1 MNASFILGFYCPDKS
16 GIQSKVSTL
25 LYSNDAFLT
34 DVQSYSDRDTQTF
47 FSRIVFSV
55 TTEDVINKINLELQ
69 TLSVELD
76 MVWSIDEQEKKVK
89 TVIAVSKLGHC
100 LNDLLFRAKYRNMPI
115 EIVGVVSNHED
126 FREIV
131 EFNDIPF
138 HFLPIEKNLDSKKKQ
153 ESLFQRVVDDSGA
166 GMIVLARY
174 MQILTEELSNKWF
187 GKCINIHHSFL
198 PSFKGANPYEQ
209 AFSKGVKLIGA
220 TAHFVTPDLDEG
232 PIIEQNI
239 ERISHYDS
247 IEDLIRKGNDIES
260 IVLARAVRWHA
271 EKRVLINGNKTVVF
285 TQALKI
291 FITPLIKYF
300 FSIILK
306 L

>member
-1 MNASFILGFYCPDKS
+1 MSTSFILSFHCPDSS
-16 GIQSKVSTL
+16 GIQSKVFSL

-34 DVQSYSDRDTQTF
+34 DVQSYSDIASKSF

-55 TTEDVINKINLELQ
+55 PYEEVINKIKSELQ
-69 TLSVELD
+69 SLSVDLS
-76 MVWSIDEQEKKVK
+76 MVWSIDNEENKVK
-89 TVIAVSKLGHC
+89 TIIAVSKLGHC

-115 EIVGVVSNHED
+115 EIVGVISNHED

-131 EFNDIPF
+131 EFNNIPF
-138 HFLPIEKNLDSKKKQ
+138 HYLPIEKNLDSKKKQ
-153 ESLFQRVVDDSGA
+153 ESLFQEVVEDSDA
-166 GMIVLARY
+166 EMIVLARY

-209 AFSKGVKLIGA
+209 AFCKGVKLIGA

-239 ERISHYDS
+239 ERISHYDN
-247 IEDLIRKGNDIES
+247 IEDLVRKGNDIES

-271 EKRVLINGNKTVVF
+271 EKRVLINGNKTIVF
-285 TQALKI
+285 T
-291 FITPLIKYF
+291 
-300 FSIILK
+300 
-306 L
+306 

>member
-55 TTEDVINKINLELQ
+55 TSEDVINKINFELQ

-131 EFNDIPF
+131 EFNNIPF

-153 ESLFQRVVDDSGA
+153 ESLFQKVVDDSGA

-285 TQALKI
+285 T
-291 FITPLIKYF
+291 
-300 FSIILK
+300 
-306 L
+306 

>member
-1 MNASFILGFYCPDKS
+1 LNASFILSFYCPDRS
-16 GIQSKVSTL
+16 GIQSKVSSL

-34 DVQSYSDRDTQTF
+34 DVQSYSDKDTHTF

-55 TTEDVINKINLELQ
+55 TSEDVINKINKELQ
-69 TLSVELD
+69 KLSIELD
-76 MVWSIDEQEKKVK
+76 MKWSTDEKERKVK

-131 EFNDIPF
+131 EFNNIPF
-138 HFLPIEKNLDSKKKQ
+138 HFLPIKKNLDSKKKQ
-153 ESLFQRVVDDSGA
+153 EALFQKVVEDSEA

-247 IEDLIRKGNDIES
+247 IEDLVRKGNDIES
-260 IVLARAVRWHA
+260 IVLARAIRWHA
-271 EKRVLINGNKTVVF
+271 EKRVLINENKTVVF
-285 TQALKI
+285 T
-291 FITPLIKYF
+291 
-300 FSIILK
+300 
-306 L
+306 

>member
-1 MNASFILGFYCPDKS
+1 MKLSYILSFHCPDKS
-16 GIQSKVSTL
+16 GIQSKVSSL
-25 LYSNDAFLT
+25 LFNNDAFLT
-34 DVQSYSDRDTQTF
+34 DVQSYSDIESKSF

-55 TTEDVINKINLELQ
+55 DSKEVVSRISSELKLLGQ
-69 TLSVELD
+69 ELN
-76 MVWSIDEQEKKVK
+76 MNWSIDNEGRKIK
-89 TVIAVSKLGHC
+89 TIIAVSKLGHC

-115 EIVGVVSNHED
+115 EIVGVVSNHND
-126 FREIV
+126 FKEIV
-131 EFNDIPF
+131 EFNNIPY
-138 HFLPIEKNLDSKKKQ
+138 HYLPIEKNIDSKRKQ
-153 ESLFQRVVDDSGA
+153 ESVFRAVVKESGA
-166 GMIVLARY
+166 EMVVLARY
-174 MQILTEELSNKWF
+174 MQILTEELSNEWF

-209 AFSKGVKLIGA
+209 AYSKGVKLIGA

-271 EKRVLINGNKTVVF
+271 EKRVLINGSKTVVF
-285 TQALKI
+285 T
-291 FITPLIKYF
+291 
-300 FSIILK
+300 
-306 L
+306 

>member
-55 TTEDVINKINLELQ
+55 TSEDVINKINLELQ

-100 LNDLLFRAKYRNMPI
+100 LNDLLFRAKYRNLPI

-131 EFNDIPF
+131 EFNNIPF

-153 ESLFQRVVDDSGA
+153 ESLFQKVVDDSGA

-285 TQALKI
+285 T
-291 FITPLIKYF
+291 
-300 FSIILK
+300 
-306 L
+306 

>member
-1 MNASFILGFYCPDKS
+1 MNASFILGFYCPDRS

-34 DVQSYSDRDTQTF
+34 DVQSYSDGDTQTF

-55 TTEDVINKINLELQ
+55 TSEDVINKINLELQ

-131 EFNDIPF
+131 EFNNIPF

-153 ESLFQRVVDDSGA
+153 ESLFQKVVDDSGA

-285 TQALKI
+285 T
-291 FITPLIKYF
+291 
-300 FSIILK
+300 
-306 L
+306 

>member
-1 MNASFILGFYCPDKS
+1 MSTSFILSFHCPDSS
-16 GIQSKVSTL
+16 GIQSKVSSL

-34 DVQSYSDRDTQTF
+34 DVQSYSDIASKSF

-55 TTEDVINKINLELQ
+55 PYEEVINKIKSEMQ
-69 TLSVELD
+69 SLSVDLS
-76 MVWSIDEQEKKVK
+76 MVWSIDNEENKVK
-89 TVIAVSKLGHC
+89 TIIAVSKLGHC

-115 EIVGVVSNHED
+115 EIVGVISNHED

-131 EFNDIPF
+131 EFNNIPF
-138 HFLPIEKNLDSKKKQ
+138 HYLPIEKNLDSKKKQ
-153 ESLFQRVVDDSGA
+153 ESLFQEVVEDSDA
-166 GMIVLARY
+166 EMIVLARY

-209 AFSKGVKLIGA
+209 AFCKGVKLIGA

-239 ERISHYDS
+239 ERISHYDN
-247 IEDLIRKGNDIES
+247 IEDLVRKGNDIES

-271 EKRVLINGNKTVVF
+271 EKRVLINGNKTIVF
-285 TQALKI
+285 T
-291 FITPLIKYF
+291 
-300 FSIILK
+300 
-306 L
+306 

>member
-1 MNASFILGFYCPDKS
+1 MSASFILSFHCPDRS
-16 GIQSKVSTL
+16 GIQAKVSSL

-34 DVQSYSDRDTQTF
+34 DVQSYSDKDTLSF

-55 TTEDVINKINLELQ
+55 TSEDAINKINTELQ

-76 MVWSIDEQEKKVK
+76 MKWSIDEQEKKVK

-131 EFNDIPF
+131 EFNNIPF
-138 HFLPIEKNLDSKKKQ
+138 HFLPIEKNLDSKLKQ
-153 ESLFQRVVDDSGA
+153 ESLFQKVVEESGA
-166 GMIVLARY
+166 DMIVLARY
-174 MQILTEELSNKWF
+174 MQILTEKLSNKWF

-285 TQALKI
+285 T
-291 FITPLIKYF
+291 
-300 FSIILK
+300 
-306 L
+306 

>member
-1 MNASFILGFYCPDKS
+1 MSASFILSFQCPDRS
-16 GIQSKVSTL
+16 GVQSKVSSL
-25 LYSNDAFLT
+25 LYNNDAFLT
-34 DVQSYSDRDTQTF
+34 DVQSYSDKDTQSF

-55 TTEDVINKINLELQ
+55 ISEEAINKIKIELQ
-69 TLSVELD
+69 SLSIELN
-76 MVWSIDEQEKKVK
+76 MVWSIDEQGKKIK
-89 TVIAVSKLGHC
+89 TIIAVSKLGHC

-126 FREIV
+126 FKEIV
-131 EFNDIPF
+131 EFNNIPF

-153 ESLFQRVVDDSGA
+153 ESLFQKVVEDSGA
-166 GMIVLARY
+166 EMIVLARY

-239 ERISHYDS
+239 ERISHYDN

-285 TQALKI
+285 T
-291 FITPLIKYF
+291 
-300 FSIILK
+300 
-306 L
+306 

>member
-138 HFLPIEKNLDSKKKQ
+138 HFLPIEKNLDSKKNQ
-153 ESLFQRVVDDSGA
+153 ESLFQKVVDDSGA

-285 TQALKI
+285 T
-291 FITPLIKYF
+291 
-300 FSIILK
+300 
-306 L
+306 

>member
-131 EFNDIPF
+131 EFNNIPF

-153 ESLFQRVVDDSGA
+153 ESLFQKVVDDSGA

-260 IVLARAVRWHA
+260 IVLARAIRWHA

-285 TQALKI
+285 T
-291 FITPLIKYF
+291 
-300 FSIILK
+300 
-306 L
+306 

>member
-1 MNASFILGFYCPDKS
+1 MKLSYILSFHCPDKS
-16 GIQSKVSTL
+16 GIQSKVSSL
-25 LYSNDAFLT
+25 LFNNDAFLT
-34 DVQSYSDRDTQTF
+34 DVQSYSDIESKSF
-47 FSRIVFSV
+47 FSRIVFLVNS
-55 TTEDVINKINLELQ
+55 EGAISRISSALKLLGQELNM
-69 TLSVELD
+69 D
-76 MVWSIDEQEKKVK
+76 WSIDDEGRKVK
-89 TVIAVSKLGHC
+89 TIIAVSKLGHC

-131 EFNDIPF
+131 EFNNIPYY
-138 HFLPIEKNLDSKKKQ
+138 HLPIEKNLDSKRKQ
-153 ESLFQRVVDDSGA
+153 ESKFKTVVKDSGA
-166 GMIVLARY
+166 EMVVLARY
-174 MQILTEELSNKWF
+174 MQILTEELSNEWF

-209 AFSKGVKLIGA
+209 AYSKGVKLIGA

-247 IEDLIRKGNDIES
+247 VEDLIRKGNDIES

-271 EKRVLINGNKTVVF
+271 EKRVLVNGSKTIVF
-285 TQALKI
+285 T
-291 FITPLIKYF
+291 
-300 FSIILK
+300 
-306 L
+306 

>member
-1 MNASFILGFYCPDKS
+1 
-16 GIQSKVSTL
+16 
-25 LYSNDAFLT
+25 LYSSDAFLS
-34 DVQSYSDRDTQTF
+34 DVQSYSDKDTQSF

-55 TTEDVINKINLELQ
+55 SSEDGIDKINSELK
-69 TLSVELD
+69 TLSTELN

-115 EIVGVVSNHED
+115 EIVGVISNHED
-126 FREIV
+126 FKEIV
-131 EFNDIPF
+131 EFNNIPF

-153 ESLFQRVVDDSGA
+153 ESLFQKVVEDSGA
-166 GMIVLARY
+166 EMIVLARY

-220 TAHFVTPDLDEG
+220 TAHYVTPDLDEG

-239 ERISHYDS
+239 ERISHYDN

-271 EKRVLINGNKTVVF
+271 EKRVLVNGNKTVVF
-285 TQALKI
+285 T
-291 FITPLIKYF
+291 
-300 FSIILK
+300 
-306 L
+306 

>member
-1 MNASFILGFYCPDKS
+1 MSISFILCFHCPDRS
-16 GIQSKVSTL
+16 GIQSKVSSL

-34 DVQSYSDRDTQTF
+34 DVQSYSDEDTQSF

-55 TTEDVINKINLELQ
+55 NSKTVINKISSQLQ
-69 TLSVELD
+69 TLGIELD
-76 MVWSIDEQEKKVK
+76 MVWTIDEQEKKVK

-131 EFNDIPF
+131 EFNNIPF
-138 HFLPIEKNLDSKKKQ
+138 HFLPIEKNLDSKRKQ
-153 ESLFQRVVDDSGA
+153 ESLFQKVVDDAGA
-166 GMIVLARY
+166 EMIVLARY
-174 MQILTEELSNKWF
+174 MQILTEDLSNKWF

-239 ERISHYDS
+239 ERISHYDN
-247 IEDLIRKGNDIES
+247 IDDLIRKGNDIES

-285 TQALKI
+285 T
-291 FITPLIKYF
+291 
-300 FSIILK
+300 
-306 L
+306 

>member
-1 MNASFILGFYCPDKS
+1 MTTSLILSFHCPDRS
-16 GIQSKVSTL
+16 GIQSKVSSL

-34 DVQSYSDRDTQTF
+34 DVQSYSDEDTRSF

-55 TTEDVINKINLELQ
+55 NSEAAINKICSQLQ
-69 TLSVELD
+69 ILSIELD
-76 MVWSIDEQEKKVK
+76 MVWTIDEKEKKVK

-100 LNDLLFRAKYRNMPI
+100 LNDLLFRAKYRKMPI

-153 ESLFQRVVDDSGA
+153 ESLFQKVVEGSGA
-166 GMIVLARY
+166 EMIVLARY
-174 MQILTEELSNKWF
+174 MQILTEDLSNKWF

-220 TAHFVTPDLDEG
+220 TAHYVTPDLDEG

-239 ERISHYDS
+239 ERISHYDN
-247 IEDLIRKGNDIES
+247 IDDLIRKGNDIES

-271 EKRVLINGNKTVVF
+271 EKRVLINGSKTVVF
-285 TQALKI
+285 T
-291 FITPLIKYF
+291 
-300 FSIILK
+300 
-306 L
+306 

>member
-1 MNASFILGFYCPDKS
+1 LNASFILGFYCPDKS

-131 EFNDIPF
+131 EFNNIPF

-153 ESLFQRVVDDSGA
+153 ESLFQKVVDDSGA

-285 TQALKI
+285 T
-291 FITPLIKYF
+291 
-300 FSIILK
+300 
-306 L
+306 

>member
-34 DVQSYSDRDTQTF
+34 DVQSYSDGDTQTF

-131 EFNDIPF
+131 EFNNIPF
-138 HFLPIEKNLDSKKKQ
+138 HFLPLEKNLDSKKKQ

-285 TQALKI
+285 T
-291 FITPLIKYF
+291 
-300 FSIILK
+300 
-306 L
+306 

>member
-1 MNASFILGFYCPDKS
+1 LTTSLILSFHCPDRS
-16 GIQSKVSTL
+16 GIQSKVSSL

-34 DVQSYSDRDTQTF
+34 DVQSYSDEDTQSF

-55 TTEDVINKINLELQ
+55 NSEAAINKISSQLQ
-69 TLSVELD
+69 ILSIELD
-76 MVWSIDEQEKKVK
+76 MVWTIDEKEKKVK

-100 LNDLLFRAKYRNMPI
+100 LNDLLFRAKYRKMPI

-153 ESLFQRVVDDSGA
+153 ESLFQKVVEDSGA
-166 GMIVLARY
+166 EIIVLARY
-174 MQILTEELSNKWF
+174 MQILTEDLSNKWF

-220 TAHFVTPDLDEG
+220 TAHYVTPDLDEG

-239 ERISHYDS
+239 ERISHYDN
-247 IEDLIRKGNDIES
+247 IDDLIRKGNDIES

-271 EKRVLINGNKTVVF
+271 EKRVLINGSKTVVF
-285 TQALKI
+285 T
-291 FITPLIKYF
+291 
-300 FSIILK
+300 
-306 L
+306 

>member
-1 MNASFILGFYCPDKS
+1 LSTSFILSFHCPDSS
-16 GIQSKVSTL
+16 GIQSKVSSL

-34 DVQSYSDRDTQTF
+34 DVQSYSDIASKSF

-55 TTEDVINKINLELQ
+55 PSEEVINKIKSELQ
-69 TLSVELD
+69 SLSVDLS
-76 MVWSIDEQEKKVK
+76 MVWSIDNEENKVK
-89 TVIAVSKLGHC
+89 TIIAVSKLGHC

-115 EIVGVVSNHED
+115 EIVGVISNHED

-131 EFNDIPF
+131 EFNNIPF
-138 HFLPIEKNLDSKKKQ
+138 HYLPIEKNLDSKKKQ
-153 ESLFQRVVDDSGA
+153 ESLFQEVVEDSDA
-166 GMIVLARY
+166 EMIVLARY

-209 AFSKGVKLIGA
+209 AFCKGVKLIGA

-239 ERISHYDS
+239 ERISHYDN
-247 IEDLIRKGNDIES
+247 IEDLVRKGNDIES

-271 EKRVLINGNKTVVF
+271 EKRVLINGNKTIVF
-285 TQALKI
+285 T
-291 FITPLIKYF
+291 
-300 FSIILK
+300 
-306 L
+306 

>member
-1 MNASFILGFYCPDKS
+1 MKSSYILSFHCPDKS
-16 GIQSKVSTL
+16 GIQSKVSSL
-25 LYSNDAFLT
+25 LFNNDAFLT
-34 DVQSYSDRDTQTF
+34 DVQSYSDVESKSF
-47 FSRIVFSV
+47 FSRIVFLVDSKEAV
-55 TTEDVINKINLELQ
+55 SRISSELKLLGQ
-69 TLSVELD
+69 ELNMD
-76 MVWSIDEQEKKVK
+76 WSIDNEGRKIK
-89 TVIAVSKLGHC
+89 TIIAVSKLGHC

-126 FREIV
+126 FKEIV
-131 EFNDIPF
+131 EFNNIPY
-138 HFLPIEKNLDSKKKQ
+138 HYLPIEKNLDSKIKQ
-153 ESLFQRVVDDSGA
+153 ESAFRAVVKDSGA
-166 GMIVLARY
+166 EMVVLARY
-174 MQILTEELSNKWF
+174 MQILTEELSNEWF

-209 AFSKGVKLIGA
+209 AYSKGVKLIGA

-285 TQALKI
+285 T
-291 FITPLIKYF
+291 
-300 FSIILK
+300 
-306 L
+306 

>member
-34 DVQSYSDRDTQTF
+34 DVQSYSDRDTHTF

-55 TTEDVINKINLELQ
+55 TSEAVINKINLELQ
-69 TLSVELD
+69 TLSIELD

-131 EFNDIPF
+131 EFNNIPF

-153 ESLFQRVVDDSGA
+153 ESLFQKVVDDSGA

-271 EKRVLINGNKTVVF
+271 ENRVLINGNKTVVF
-285 TQALKI
+285 I
-291 FITPLIKYF
+291 
-300 FSIILK
+300 
-306 L
+306 

>member
-1 MNASFILGFYCPDKS
+1 MSASFILSFHCPDRS
-16 GIQSKVSTL
+16 GIQSKVSSL
-25 LYSNDAFLT
+25 LYNNDAFLT
-34 DVQSYSDRDTQTF
+34 DVQSYSDKDTQFF

-55 TTEDVINKINLELQ
+55 ISEEAINKIKIELQ
-69 TLSVELD
+69 SLSIELN
-76 MVWSIDEQEKKVK
+76 MVWSIDEQGKKIK
-89 TVIAVSKLGHC
+89 TIIAVSKLGHC

-126 FREIV
+126 FKEIV
-131 EFNDIPF
+131 EFNNIPF
-138 HFLPIEKNLDSKKKQ
+138 HFLPIEKSLDSKKKQ
-153 ESLFQRVVDDSGA
+153 ESLFTKVVEDSGA
-166 GMIVLARY
+166 EMIVLARY

-239 ERISHYDS
+239 ERISHYDN

-285 TQALKI
+285 T
-291 FITPLIKYF
+291 
-300 FSIILK
+300 
-306 L
+306 

>member
-1 MNASFILGFYCPDKS
+1 MSISFILCFHCPDRS
-16 GIQSKVSTL
+16 GIQSKVSSL

-34 DVQSYSDRDTQTF
+34 DVQSYSDEDTQSF

-55 TTEDVINKINLELQ
+55 NSKTVINKISSQLQ
-69 TLSVELD
+69 TLSIELD
-76 MVWSIDEQEKKVK
+76 MVWTIDEQEKKVK

-131 EFNDIPF
+131 EFNNIPF
-138 HFLPIEKNLDSKKKQ
+138 HFLPIEKNLDSKRKQ
-153 ESLFQRVVDDSGA
+153 ESLFQKVVDDA
-166 GMIVLARY
+166 EAEMIVLARY
-174 MQILTEELSNKWF
+174 MQILTEDLSNKWF

-239 ERISHYDS
+239 ERISHYDN
-247 IEDLIRKGNDIES
+247 IDDLIRKGNDIES

-285 TQALKI
+285 T
-291 FITPLIKYF
+291 
-300 FSIILK
+300 
-306 L
+306 

>member
-1 MNASFILGFYCPDKS
+1 MKSSYILSFHCPDKS
-16 GIQSKVSTL
+16 GIQSKVSSL
-25 LYSNDAFLT
+25 LFNNDAFLT
-34 DVQSYSDRDTQTF
+34 DVQSYSDIESKSF
-47 FSRIVFSV
+47 FSRIVFLVDSKEAV
-55 TTEDVINKINLELQ
+55 SRISSELKLLGQ
-69 TLSVELD
+69 ELNMD
-76 MVWSIDEQEKKVK
+76 WSIDNEGRKIK
-89 TVIAVSKLGHC
+89 TIIAVSKLGHC

-126 FREIV
+126 FKEIV
-131 EFNDIPF
+131 EFNNIPY
-138 HFLPIEKNLDSKKKQ
+138 HYLPIEKNLDSKIKQ
-153 ESLFQRVVDDSGA
+153 ESAFRAVVKDSGA
-166 GMIVLARY
+166 EMVVLARY
-174 MQILTEELSNKWF
+174 MQILTEELSNEWF

-209 AFSKGVKLIGA
+209 AYSKGVKLIGA

-271 EKRVLINGNKTVVF
+271 EKRVLINGSKTVVF
-285 TQALKI
+285 T
-291 FITPLIKYF
+291 
-300 FSIILK
+300 
-306 L
+306 

>member
-1 MNASFILGFYCPDKS
+1 LSASFILSFHCPDRS
-16 GIQSKVSTL
+16 GIQSKVSSL
-25 LYSNDAFLT
+25 LYNNDAFLT
-34 DVQSYSDRDTQTF
+34 DVQSYSDKDTQSF

-55 TTEDVINKINLELQ
+55 ISEEVINKIKIELQ
-69 TLSVELD
+69 SLSIKLN
-76 MVWSIDEQEKKVK
+76 MIWSIDEQGKKIK
-89 TVIAVSKLGHC
+89 TIIAVSKLGHC

-126 FREIV
+126 FKEIV
-131 EFNDIPF
+131 EFNNIPF
-138 HFLPIEKNLDSKKKQ
+138 HFLPIEKSLDSKKKQ
-153 ESLFQRVVDDSGA
+153 ESLFKKVVEDSGA
-166 GMIVLARY
+166 EMIVLARY

-239 ERISHYDS
+239 ERISHYDN

-285 TQALKI
+285 T
-291 FITPLIKYF
+291 
-300 FSIILK
+300 
-306 L
+306 

>member
-1 MNASFILGFYCPDKS
+1 MNASFILGFYCPDRS

-55 TTEDVINKINLELQ
+55 TSEDVINKINLELQ

-131 EFNDIPF
+131 EFNNIPF

-153 ESLFQRVVDDSGA
+153 ESLFQKVVDDSGA

-285 TQALKI
+285 T
-291 FITPLIKYF
+291 
-300 FSIILK
+300 
-306 L
+306 

>member
-1 MNASFILGFYCPDKS
+1 LNASFILGFYCPDRS

-55 TTEDVINKINLELQ
+55 TSEDVINKINLELQ

-131 EFNDIPF
+131 EFNNIPF

-153 ESLFQRVVDDSGA
+153 ESLFQKVVDDSGA

-285 TQALKI
+285 T
-291 FITPLIKYF
+291 
-300 FSIILK
+300 
-306 L
+306 

>member
-1 MNASFILGFYCPDKS
+1 MSQSFILSFYCPDRS
-16 GIQSKVSTL
+16 GIQSKVSSL
-25 LYSNDAFLT
+25 LYSSDAFLT
-34 DVQSYSDRDTQTF
+34 DVQSYSDKDTQSF

-55 TTEDVINKINLELQ
+55 SSEEGIDKINSELK
-69 TLSVELD
+69 TLSIELN

-115 EIVGVVSNHED
+115 EIVGVISNHED
-126 FREIV
+126 FKEIV
-131 EFNDIPF
+131 EFNNIPF

-153 ESLFQRVVDDSGA
+153 ESLFQKVVEDSGA
-166 GMIVLARY
+166 EMIVLARY

-198 PSFKGANPYEQ
+198 PSFKGAYPYEQ

-220 TAHFVTPDLDEG
+220 TAHYVTPDLDEG

-239 ERISHYDS
+239 ERISHYDN

-271 EKRVLINGNKTVVF
+271 EKRVLVNGNKTVVF
-285 TQALKI
+285 T
-291 FITPLIKYF
+291 
-300 FSIILK
+300 
-306 L
+306 

>member
-34 DVQSYSDRDTQTF
+34 DVQSYSDGDTQTF

-131 EFNDIPF
+131 EFNNIPF

-285 TQALKI
+285 T
-291 FITPLIKYF
+291 
-300 FSIILK
+300 
-306 L
+306 